1 MNKKTETFDWLIF
14 ESDQSLVGIWG
25 VKQEEKNVLK
35 VGIWGAK
42 TLLTFI
48 ITTSIELRAEEYL
61 TTDQG
66 VKNKKV

>member
-1 MNKKTETFDWLIF
+1 M
-14 ESDQSLVGIWG
+14 G
-25 VKQEEKNVLK
+25 VKQEVKNVLK

-66 VKNKKV
+66 VKK

>member
-1 MNKKTETFDWLIF
+1 MIF
-14 ESDQSLVGIWG
+14 KSDQSLVGILG
-25 VKQEEKNVLK
+25 VKQEVKNVLK

>member
-1 MNKKTETFDWLIF
+1 M
-14 ESDQSLVGIWG
+14 G
-25 VKQEEKNVLK
+25 VKQEVKNVLK

>member
-1 MNKKTETFDWLIF
+1 MIF
-14 ESDQSLVGIWG
+14 KSDQSLVGILG
-25 VKQEEKNVLK
+25 VKQEVKNVLK

-66 VKNKKV
+66 VKK

>member
-1 MNKKTETFDWLIF
+1 MIF